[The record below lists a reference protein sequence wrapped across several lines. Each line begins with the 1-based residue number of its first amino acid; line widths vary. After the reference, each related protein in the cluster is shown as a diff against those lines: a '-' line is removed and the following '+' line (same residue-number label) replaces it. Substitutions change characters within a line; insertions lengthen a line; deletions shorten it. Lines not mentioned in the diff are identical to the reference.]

1 MNLSFRNRIALHY
14 MIATAA
20 IMAVVFTA
28 VYFVV
33 QGTVYQNLDN
43 DLSFEAEK
51 HTGEIK
57 IVGDSV
63 KIKNKKG
70 WEQREH
76 REVQVNP
83 VFIQILNKDGIFMDK
98 SPNLKEQV
106 LTFNPQQNY
115 GGHFNETLNGKA
127 IRQVQVPIE
136 KNGKIKG
143 FILAAMSMEASKMV
157 LLNLRNVLIV
167 SYLLLLVGLYFISR
181 YLAGR
186 GIIPVKVITETTKR
200 ITKNNL
206 NERVILPQ
214 NKDELYELS
223 SGINQLLQRIEN
235 AIDREQQFTSDA
247 SHELR
252 TPLAALKGT
261 LEVLIR
267 KPRERA
273 EYEEKIKFSLAEID
287 RITATLEQLLF
298 LARLDANPKT
308 ADQSLVSLPTVIDE
322 ILSRHKKSISQ
333 KKLTIDSYNE
343 LTLESL
349 VPQYYTNLILD
360 NIIGNAIKY
369 SKEATTIH
377 IGVVLQDSKVVCKVQ
392 DEGIGI
398 KKEDLNNL
406 FNHFFRSDALNHKS
420 ISGNGLGLSIAKK
433 AADAIN
439 AEINIESEYG
449 IGTTITIKFNDFLE
463 NYLTI

>member
-14 MIATAA
+14 MIATAV
-20 IMAVVFTA
+20 IMVVAFIA

-33 QGTVYQNLDN
+33 KETVYQNLDD

-51 HTGEIK
+51 HTGEII
-57 IVGDSV
+57 IVGDS
-63 KIKNKKG
+63 IKVRNKRE
-70 WEQREH
+70 WEEREH

-83 VFIQILNKDGIFMDK
+83 VFIQILNKNGKFMDK
-98 SPNLKEQV
+98 SPNLKEDV

-115 GGHFNETLNGKA
+115 GGHFNETLNSIA

-136 KNGKIKG
+136 ENGKIKG
-143 FILAAMSMEASKMV
+143 FILAAMSLESSKMV
-157 LLNLRNVLIV
+157 LLSLRNVLII
-167 SYLLLLVGLYFISR
+167 SYLFLLVGLYFMSR
-181 YLAGR
+181 YLAGQ
-186 GIIPVKVITETTKR
+186 GIVPVKVITETTRR

-206 NERVILPQ
+206 NERVVLPQ

-235 AIDREQQFTSDA
+235 AIERERQFTSDA

-252 TPLAALKGT
+252 TPLATLKGT

-267 KPRERA
+267 KPRERS
-273 EYEEKIKFSLAEID
+273 EYEDKIKFSLTEID
-287 RITATLEQLLF
+287 RMTATLEQLLL
-298 LARLDANPKT
+298 LARLDANSNT
-308 ADQSLVSLPTVIDE
+308 VDQSLVSLPTLIDE
-322 ILSRHKKSISQ
+322 ILSRNKKRISEKNLAIDFHKG
-333 KKLTIDSYNE
+333 TA
-343 LTLESL
+343 LECV
-349 VPQYYTNLILD
+349 VPQYYSNLILD

-369 SKEATTIH
+369 SKENKTLHITITKT
-377 IGVVLQDSKVVCKVQ
+377 DSKIVCKVQ

-406 FNHFFRSDALNHKS
+406 FNHFFRSDALNHRS
-420 ISGNGLGLSIAKK
+420 IPGNGLGLSIAKK

-439 AEINIESEYG
+439 AEIHVESEFG
-449 IGTTITIKFNDFLE
+449 LGTTFTIKF
-463 NYLTI
+463 

>member
-1 MNLSFRNRIALHY
+1 
-14 MIATAA
+14 MIATAV
-20 IMAVVFTA
+20 IMAVAFIA

-33 QGTVYQNLDN
+33 KETVYQNLDN

-57 IVGDSV
+57 IVGDSIKV
-63 KIKNKKG
+63 RNKIE
-70 WEQREH
+70 WEEREH

-83 VFIQILNKDGIFMDK
+83 VFIQILDKDGRFMDK
-98 SPNLKEQV
+98 SPNLKEDV

-115 GGHFNETLNGKA
+115 GGHFNETLNSIA

-136 KNGKIKG
+136 ENGKIKG
-143 FILAAMSMEASKMV
+143 FILAAMSLESSKMV
-157 LLNLRNVLIV
+157 LLSLRNVLIV
-167 SYLLLLVGLYFISR
+167 SYLFLLVGLYFMSR

-206 NERVILPQ
+206 NERVALPQ
-214 NKDELYELS
+214 NKDELFELS

-235 AIDREQQFTSDA
+235 AIERERQFTSDA

-252 TPLAALKGT
+252 TPLATLKGT

-267 KPRERA
+267 KPREQM
-273 EYEEKIKFSLAEID
+273 EYEDKIKFSLTEID
-287 RITATLEQLLF
+287 RMTHTLEQLLL
-298 LARLDANPKT
+298 LARLDDNSNT
-308 ADQSLVSLPTVIDE
+308 VDQSLVPLSTLIDE
-322 ILSRHKKSISQ
+322 ILSRNKKRISEKNLAIDFHKGVA
-333 KKLTIDSYNE
+333 
-343 LTLESL
+343 LEGV
-349 VPQYYTNLILD
+349 VPQYYSNLILD

-369 SKEATTIH
+369 SKENKTLHITITKT
-377 IGVVLQDSKVVCKVQ
+377 DSKIVCKVQ

-406 FNHFFRSDALNHKS
+406 FNHFFRSDALNHRS
-420 ISGNGLGLSIAKK
+420 IPGNGLGLSIAKK

-439 AEINIESEYG
+439 AEIHVESEFG
-449 IGTTITIKFNDFLE
+449 LGTTFTIKF
-463 NYLTI
+463 

>member
-1 MNLSFRNRIALHY
+1 MTLSFRNRIALHY
-14 MIATAA
+14 MIATAV
-20 IMAVVFTA
+20 IMAVAFIA

-33 QGTVYQNLDN
+33 KETVYQNLDN

-57 IVGDSV
+57 IVGDSIKV
-63 KIKNKKG
+63 RNKIE
-70 WEQREH
+70 WEEREH

-83 VFIQILNKDGIFMDK
+83 VFIQILDKDGRFMDK
-98 SPNLKEQV
+98 SPNLKEDV

-115 GGHFNETLNGKA
+115 GGHFNETLNSIA

-136 KNGKIKG
+136 ENGKIKG
-143 FILAAMSMEASKMV
+143 FILAAMSLESSKMV
-157 LLNLRNVLIV
+157 LLSLRNVLIV
-167 SYLLLLVGLYFISR
+167 SYLFLLVGLYFMSR

-206 NERVILPQ
+206 NERVALPQ
-214 NKDELYELS
+214 NKDELFELS

-235 AIDREQQFTSDA
+235 AIERERQFTSDA

-252 TPLAALKGT
+252 TPLATLKGT

-267 KPRERA
+267 KPREQM
-273 EYEEKIKFSLAEID
+273 EYEDKIKFSLTEID
-287 RITATLEQLLF
+287 RMTHTLEQLLL
-298 LARLDANPKT
+298 LARLDDNSNT
-308 ADQSLVSLPTVIDE
+308 VDQSLVPLSTLIDE
-322 ILSRHKKSISQ
+322 ILSRNKKRISEKNLAIDFHKGVA
-333 KKLTIDSYNE
+333 
-343 LTLESL
+343 LEGV
-349 VPQYYTNLILD
+349 VPQYYSNLILD

-369 SKEATTIH
+369 SKENKTLHITITKT
-377 IGVVLQDSKVVCKVQ
+377 DSKIVCKVQ

-406 FNHFFRSDALNHKS
+406 FNHFFRSDALNHRS
-420 ISGNGLGLSIAKK
+420 IPGNGLGLSIAKK

-439 AEINIESEYG
+439 AEIHVESEFG
-449 IGTTITIKFNDFLE
+449 LGTTFTIKF
-463 NYLTI
+463 

>member
-1 MNLSFRNRIALHY
+1 MNLSFQNRIALHY
-14 MIATAA
+14 MIATAM
-20 IMAVVFTA
+20 IMAVAFTA

-33 QGTVYQNLDN
+33 QGTVFQNLDS

-57 IVGDSV
+57 ILGDSI

-83 VFIQILNKDGIFMDK
+83 VFIQILDKNGKFIDK
-98 SPNLKEQV
+98 SPNLKNDV
-106 LTFNPQQNY
+106 LTFNPQQNF
-115 GGHFNETLNGKA
+115 GGHFNEKLNGKA

-136 KNGKIKG
+136 QNGKIKG
-143 FILAAMSMEASKMV
+143 FILAAMSLESSKMV
-157 LLNLRNVLIV
+157 LLNLRNVLFI
-167 SYLLLLVGLYFISR
+167 SYLFLLVGLYFISR

-200 ITKNNL
+200 ITKNNF
-206 NERVILPQ
+206 NERVVLPQ

-223 SGINQLLQRIEN
+223 SSINQLLQRIES
-235 AIDREQQFTSDA
+235 AIEREQQFTSDA

-252 TPLAALKGT
+252 TPLSTLKGT

-273 EYEEKIKFSLAEID
+273 EYEEKIKFSLTEID
-287 RITATLEQLLF
+287 RITGTLEQLLL
-298 LARLDANPKT
+298 LARLDTNSKT
-308 ADQSLVSLPTVIDE
+308 IDQSLVPLPTVIDE
-322 ILSRHKKSISQ
+322 ILSRRKKSISE
-333 KKLTIDSYNE
+333 KKLVLDFHKGAA
-343 LTLESL
+343 L
-349 VPQYYTNLILD
+349 VNVVPKYYSNLILD

-369 SKEATTIH
+369 SEEHKTVHITITEAN
-377 IGVVLQDSKVVCKVQ
+377 SKIVCKIQ

-439 AEINIESEYG
+439 AEIHVTSEFG
-449 IGTTITIKFNDFLE
+449 SGTTFTIKF
-463 NYLTI
+463 

>member
-1 MNLSFRNRIALHY
+1 MNLSFRNRIALYY
-14 MIATAA
+14 MTATAV
-20 IMAVVFTA
+20 IMAVAFTV

-33 QGTVYQNLDN
+33 QGTVYQNLDD
-43 DLSFEAEK
+43 DLTYEAEK
-51 HTGEIK
+51 HTSEI
-57 IVGDSV
+57 IVVGDS
-63 KIKNKKG
+63 IKVRNKRE
-70 WEQREH
+70 WEEREH

-83 VFIQILNKDGIFMDK
+83 VFIQILNKDGKFMDK
-98 SPNLKEQV
+98 SPNLKEDV

-115 GGHFNETLNGKA
+115 GGHFNETLNSIA
-127 IRQVQVPIE
+127 IRQVQLPIE
-136 KNGKIKG
+136 ENGKIKG
-143 FILAAMSMEASKMV
+143 FILAAMSLESSKMV
-157 LLNLRNVLIV
+157 LFNLRNVLIV
-167 SYLLLLVGLYFISR
+167 SYLFLLVGLYFMSR

-206 NERVILPQ
+206 NERVVLPQ

-223 SGINQLLQRIEN
+223 SGINQLLQRIES
-235 AIDREQQFTSDA
+235 AIERERQFTSDA

-252 TPLAALKGT
+252 TPLATLKGT

-267 KPRERA
+267 KPREQS
-273 EYEEKIKFSLAEID
+273 EYEDKIKFSLTEID
-287 RITATLEQLLF
+287 RMADTLEQLLL
-298 LARLDANPKT
+298 LARLDTNSKT
-308 ADQSLVSLPTVIDE
+308 VDHSLIPLPTIIDE

-333 KKLTIDSYNE
+333 KKLTIDSHNG
-343 LTLESL
+343 LALESL
-349 VPQYYTNLILD
+349 VPHYYTNLILD

-369 SKEATTIH
+369 SNEASTLH
-377 IGVVLQDSKVVCKVQ
+377 IEVTLQDSKVVCKVQ

-420 ISGNGLGLSIAKK
+420 ISGTGLGLSIAKK

-439 AEINIESEYG
+439 AEIHVESELG
-449 IGTTITIKFNDFLE
+449 MGTTFTIIF
-463 NYLTI
+463 